1 MPRSGAGSGSG
12 SVGERWSVAVDGD
25 EAEAL
30 LRSLQEWLA
39 SDDRLRGRVDWLR
52 GSPQPGHMGAM
63 LDTLTVVLGTGG
75 VAALITPLCTWLT
88 SRRPDVSLTVELP
101 NGRKVSVDVKRA
113 HDERAVIREIQ
124 GLLDPADEHDG

>member
-1 MPRSGAGSGSG
+1 MAGSGS
-12 SVGERWSVAVDGD
+12 SGERWSVTSEGV
-25 EAEAL
+25 EAEARL
-30 LRSLQEWLA
+30 QSLQEWLT
-39 SDDRLRGRVDWLR
+39 SDDRLRGRVEWLR
-52 GSPQPGHMGAM
+52 RPPQRGHMGAA

-113 HDERAVIREIQ
+113 HDERAVIREIA
-124 GLLDPADEHDG
+124 GLLTPPDGPET